1 MAYSVSESSY
11 TLSNEHTGVFFI
23 TAVEYFKE
31 EYVSENVL
39 KKLIRQ
45 NVVEEVMKKESSDQY
60 LFRENVPSDYFILLL
75 QGQWKS

>member
-1 MAYSVSESSY
+1 MNI
-11 TLSNEHTGVFFI
+11 LGFFFI